1 MLFFFF
7 IALLMAIIMPEL
19 ILIWVLVF
27 GVGFLVEMIINDI
40 KEEKEEQKKW
50 EEEHGRRNDV

>member
-19 ILIWVLVF
+19 ILVWVLVF
-27 GVGFLVEMIINDI
+27 GVGLVVEMIINDI

-50 EEEHGRRNDV
+50 EAEHGRRNDV

>member
-1 MLFFFF
+1 
-7 IALLMAIIMPEL
+7 MPEL
-19 ILIWVLVF
+19 ILVWVLVF